1 MKLFS
6 FFSKRA
12 QVSKRFTV
20 KIRNYL
26 LNSYCKDKE
35 GDEIARGGSA
45 LFQNGE
51 ICAEI
56 PSGREGILLVEI

>member
-26 LNSYCKDKE
+26 LNSYYKDTKLSGPCQVLE
-35 GDEIARGGSA
+35 FIPIEINI
-45 LFQNGE
+45 FHF
-51 ICAEI
+51 
-56 PSGREGILLVEI
+56 